1 MNRVTRNA
9 VAGALGVLLLLA
21 AAGGLLI
28 DAFIDRERER
38 DLREWENRL
47 GLAAEARADAVA
59 RLLAGQRRVL
69 EELAGNAAL
78 QVYLGQLLAAPAAG
92 GPAEPMERGYLRN
105 LLVATA
111 DREGWTDAGGPAVA
125 ASLPRPRLA
134 GLALLAPDGRVVVA
148 TDGLGALLPVL
159 REAASSPGERP
170 VALLR
175 ETPDGAPVLVH
186 AVPVSAVLGADAGGG
201 RRIGVLVGVRRPDQD
216 LHPLLT
222 RGPAFAE
229 DSEALL
235 LEARDG
241 GVLFLSP
248 TRDGSDALHRTTPL
262 VRPGLAEAAGA
273 GSPGGFVALA
283 NYRGRP
289 VLQASRP
296 VRGQPWV
303 VAQQVDAGEA
313 LALADERR
321 GFLLLTL
328 ALVLATVLG
337 LAVAAWRHGSSVRAR
352 EQAATARA
360 QAERLQRQT
369 ELLHAVTDNISV
381 PTLLLDRARTVRFNN
396 RAFAAAAGTAIATV
410 NGQPLAGV
418 LPPAAAGVLLGLAAD
433 AGGDAGRPTLLA
445 LDLGTGPRRFQGAAV
460 PVAALGAER
469 DLVLLVLDDVTEL
482 EAVRR
487 RHDDLLRDLV
497 TVLVGAIDRHDP
509 AIGEHATRVA
519 TVADALAA
527 ELGLG
532 DADRENLGLA
542 AALANVGK
550 VALPAALLA
559 KAGPLTDA
567 ERTLLRSHV
576 QQSLDLL
583 QGLPFEGPVLETI
596 AQKQECLDGS
606 GYPRG
611 LSGDE
616 LTLPGRILAVANA
629 FVALV
634 SPRPWRAA
642 LPIRAAIAELAAGA
656 DSRYDRRVLA
666 ALTHVVENRRDWSSW
681 ETPAT
686 PQPETR

>member
-1 MNRVTRNA
+1 MNRATRNA

-21 AAGGLLI
+21 VAGALLI
-28 DAFIDRERER
+28 DAFIDRERDR

-59 RLLAGQRRVL
+59 RLLAGQRRSL

-78 QVYLGQLLAAPAAG
+78 QVYLGQLLAVPATG
-92 GPAEPMERGYLRN
+92 GPAEPMELGYLRN

-111 DREGWTDAGGPAVA
+111 DRDGWTDAGGPAVA
-125 ASLPRPRLA
+125 ASLPRTRLA
-134 GLALLAPDGRVVVA
+134 GLALLAADGSAVVA
-148 TDGLGALLPVL
+148 TEGLAALLPAL
-159 REAASSPGERP
+159 REVAAALGDRP
-170 VALLR
+170 LAVLR

-201 RRIGVLVGVRRPDQD
+201 GRRIGVLVGVRRPEAD
-216 LHPLLT
+216 LYPLLT

-235 LEARDG
+235 LEGRDG

-248 TRDGSDALHRTTPL
+248 TRDGSDALHRTSPL
-262 VRPGLAEAAGA
+262 VRARLAEVEAAGR
-273 GSPGGFVALA
+273 PGGFVALE
-283 NYRGRP
+283 NYRGRA

-321 GFLLLTL
+321 GFLLLSL
-328 ALVLATVLG
+328 ALLLATVLG

-369 ELLHAVTDNISV
+369 ELLHAVTDSIGA
-381 PTLLLDRARTVRFNN
+381 PTLLVDRSRLVRFNN
-396 RAFAAAAGTAIATV
+396 RAFAAATGTAVAAA
-410 NGQPLAGV
+410 NGQPLASV
-418 LPPAAAGVLLGLAAD
+418 LPPAAAGALLGLAD
-433 AGGDAGRPTLLA
+433 AAAGDAGRPQLRA
-445 LDLGTGPRRFQGAAV
+445 LDLGTGLRQFQVAAV
-460 PVAALGAER
+460 PVPTLGAER
-469 DLVLLVLDDVTEL
+469 DLVLLVLEDVTEL

-497 TVLVGAIDRHDP
+497 TALVRAIDRHDP
-509 AIGEHATRVA
+509 AAGEHATRVA
-519 TVADALAA
+519 EVADALAR

-532 DADRENLGLA
+532 DADRENLDLA
-542 AALANVGK
+542 ATLANVGK

-559 KAGPLTDA
+559 KADPLTDA
-567 ERTLLRSHV
+567 ERALLRSHV

-583 QGLPFEGPVLETI
+583 QGLPFEGPVLEVI
-596 AQKQECLDGS
+596 AQKQEHLDGS

-634 SPRPWRAA
+634 SPRPWRAG
-642 LPIRAAIAELAAGA
+642 LPLRAAIAELMRAA

-666 ALTHVVENRRDWSSW
+666 ALNHVVENRRDWSSW
-681 ETPAT
+681 EAT
-686 PQPETR
+686 TAG

>member
-1 MNRVTRNA
+1 MNRSTRNA

-21 AAGGLLI
+21 AAGALLI
-28 DAFIDRERER
+28 DAFIDRERDR

-59 RLLAGQRRVL
+59 RLLAGQRRSL
-69 EELAGNAAL
+69 EELAANASL
-78 QVYLGQLLAAPAAG
+78 QVYLGQLLPAAAAG
-92 GPAEPMERGYLRN
+92 GPAEPMELGYLRN

-125 ASLPRPRLA
+125 ASLPRTRLA
-134 GLALLAPDGRVVVA
+134 GLALLAADGRAVVA
-148 TDGLGALLPVL
+148 TEGLVALLPAL
-159 REAASSPGERP
+159 REVAAALGDRP
-170 VALLR
+170 LAVLR
-175 ETPDGAPVLVH
+175 ETPDGALVLVH
-186 AVPVSAVLGADAGGG
+186 AVPVGAVLGADAGGGG
-201 RRIGVLVGVRRPDQD
+201 RRIGVLVGVRRPESE
-216 LHPLLT
+216 LYPLLT

-235 LEARDG
+235 LEGRDG

-262 VRPGLAEAAGA
+262 VRPRLAEAAA
-273 GSPGGFVALA
+273 LGSPGGFVSLE

-303 VAQQVDAGEA
+303 VAQQVDADQA

-321 GFLLLTL
+321 GFLLLSL
-328 ALVLATVLG
+328 ALLLATVLG
-337 LAVAAWRHGSSVRAR
+337 LSVAAWRHGSSVRAR
-352 EQAATARA
+352 EQAAMA
-360 QAERLQRQT
+360 QAQAGRLQRQT
-369 ELLHAVTDNISV
+369 ELLHAVTDNIGM
-381 PTLLLDRARTVRFNN
+381 PTLLLDRSRIVRFNN
-396 RAFAAAAGTAIATV
+396 RAFAAATGTAIAAV
-410 NGQPLAGV
+410 NGQPLASV
-418 LPPAAAGVLLGLAAD
+418 LPPAAAGVLLGLAD
-433 AGGDAGRPTLLA
+433 AGGDAGRPQLRA
-445 LDLGTGPRRFQGAAV
+445 LDLGTGPRQFQVAAV
-460 PVAALGAER
+460 PVPALGAER
-469 DLVLLVLDDVTEL
+469 DLVLLVLEDVTEL

-497 TVLVGAIDRHDP
+497 TALVRAIDRHDP
-509 AIGEHATRVA
+509 AAGEHATRVA
-519 TVADALAA
+519 AVADALAR

-532 DADRENLGLA
+532 DADRENLDLA
-542 AALANVGK
+542 ATLANVGK

-559 KAGPLTDA
+559 KAEPLTDA
-567 ERTLLRSHV
+567 ERALLRSHV

-583 QGLPFEGPVLETI
+583 QGLPFEGPVLEVI
-596 AQKQECLDGS
+596 AQKQEHLDGS

-634 SPRPWRAA
+634 SPRPWRAG
-642 LPIRAAIAELAAGA
+642 LPIRAAVAELMRAA

-666 ALTHVVENRRDWSSW
+666 ALNHVVENRRDWSRW
-681 ETPAT
+681 EATPAD
-686 PQPETR
+686 

>member
-1 MNRVTRNA
+1 MNRPTRNA

-21 AAGGLLI
+21 AAGALLI
-28 DAFIDRERER
+28 DAFIDRERDR
-38 DLREWENRL
+38 DLRDWENRL

-59 RLLAGQRRVL
+59 RLLAGQRRSL

-78 QVYLGQLLAAPAAG
+78 QVYLGQLLPAPVAG
-92 GPAEPMERGYLRN
+92 GPAEPMELGYLRN

-125 ASLPRPRLA
+125 ASLPRTRLA
-134 GLALLAPDGRVVVA
+134 GLALLAADGRVVVA
-148 TDGLGALLPVL
+148 TEGLAALLPVL
-159 REAASSPGERP
+159 RDVA
-170 VALLR
+170 VALGDRPLAGLR
-175 ETPDGAPVLVH
+175 ETPDGPLVLVH
-186 AVPVSAVLGADAGGG
+186 AVPVGAALGADAGGGG
-201 RRIGVLVGVRRPDQD
+201 RRIGVLVGVRRPEAD
-216 LHPLLT
+216 LYPLLT

-235 LEARDG
+235 LEGRDG
-241 GVLFLSP
+241 GVLLLSP

-262 VRPGLAEAAGA
+262 VRPRLAEAEAV
-273 GSPGGFVALA
+273 GSPGGFAALE

-303 VAQQVDAGEA
+303 VVQQVDADQA

-321 GFLLLTL
+321 GFLLLAL
-328 ALVLATVLG
+328 ALLLATVLG
-337 LAVAAWRHGSSVRAR
+337 LSVAAWRHGSSVRAR

-369 ELLHAVTDNISV
+369 ELLHAVTDNIGM
-381 PTLLLDRARTVRFNN
+381 PTLLLDRSRLVRFNN
-396 RAFAAAAGTAIATV
+396 RAFAAATDTAIAAV
-410 NGQPLAGV
+410 NGQPLASV
-418 LPPAAAGVLLGLAAD
+418 LPPAAAGVLLGLAD
-433 AGGDAGRPTLLA
+433 AAGNARTPQLRA
-445 LDLGTGPRRFQGAAV
+445 LDLGTGPRQFQVAAV
-460 PVAALGAER
+460 PVPALGAER
-469 DLVLLVLDDVTEL
+469 DLALLVLEDVTEL

-497 TVLVGAIDRHDP
+497 TALVRAIDRHDP
-509 AIGEHATRVA
+509 AAGEHATRVA
-519 TVADALAA
+519 EVADALAR

-532 DADRENLGLA
+532 DADRENLDLA
-542 AALANVGK
+542 ATLANVGK

-559 KAGPLTDA
+559 KAEPLTDA
-567 ERTLLRSHV
+567 ERALLRSHV

-583 QGLPFEGPVLETI
+583 QGLPFEGPVLEVI
-596 AQKQECLDGS
+596 AQKQEHLDGS

-634 SPRPWRAA
+634 SPRPWRAG
-642 LPIRAAIAELAAGA
+642 LPVRAAIAELMRAA

-666 ALTHVVENRRDWSSW
+666 ALNHVVENRRDWSSW
-681 ETPAT
+681 EAT
-686 PQPETR
+686 AAD